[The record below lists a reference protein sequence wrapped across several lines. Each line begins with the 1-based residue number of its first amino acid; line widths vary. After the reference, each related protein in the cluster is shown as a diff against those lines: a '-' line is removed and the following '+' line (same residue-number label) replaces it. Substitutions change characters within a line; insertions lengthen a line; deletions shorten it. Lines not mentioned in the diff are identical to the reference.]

1 MHMVLDGVEWK
12 SAIARHQNK
21 PDEAFIRKTLSI
33 YQQHGYTYLRDGG
46 DRWGV
51 GYAARRLSDEYA
63 ITYRTPGAPLCQK
76 GCYGSFIG
84 QTYENLN
91 EYKNLVL
98 QAKRQGADF
107 IKIMI

>member
-51 GYAARRLSDEYA
+51 G
-63 ITYRTPGAPLCQK
+63 
-76 GCYGSFIG
+76 
-84 QTYENLN
+84 
-91 EYKNLVL
+91 
-98 QAKRQGADF
+98 
-107 IKIMI
+107 